1 MPKVRQG
8 ISVLQLLIFTET
20 WGNEMNAQDIR
31 THAATELAALDWDA
45 VAAIM
50 NRTNLPVRNPHA
62 YTIGELSEIVGLE
75 GAAVVA
81 YTIDKAGEED
91 TPMGGLM
98 SSIGKAVSTVG
109 VSLHTDERQGMID
122 QLAVG
127 GGWPDVLR
135 DAIKSAGVTYVSLAG
150 EVVTAEQCKA
160 VIVAD
165 TKATVIENVITA
177 ITAKANNITAS
188 LGDEHTGS
196 LTIVELEARI
206 AALMASVNGLVE

>member
-1 MPKVRQG
+1 M
-8 ISVLQLLIFTET
+8 LAEL
-20 WGNEMNAQDIR
+20 IR

-62 YTIGELSEIVGLE
+62 YTIGELSEIVGLDS
-75 GAAVVA
+75 AAVVA
-81 YTIDKAGEED
+81 YTIDKAGQPD
-91 TPMGGLM
+91 TPAGALM
-98 SSIGKAVSTVG
+98 QSISKAVSTVG

-127 GGWPDVLR
+127 GGWPDALR

-150 EVVTAEQCKA
+150 EETVTAEQCKA
-160 VIVAD
+160 AIESD
-165 TKATVIENVITA
+165 TKVNLIAAAVTA

-188 LGDEHTGS
+188 LGAEHTDS
-196 LTIVELEARI
+196 LTVVELETRI
-206 AALMASVNGLVE
+206 AAVIASDDGLVA

>member
-150 EVVTAEQCKA
+150 EETVTAEQCK
-160 VIVAD
+160 
-165 TKATVIENVITA
+165 TA
-177 ITAKANNITAS
+177 IEADDALTKRIDWTRRFNAAMNQIGTSEQAAGVAS
-188 LGDEHTGS
+188 LRKIADET
-196 LTIVELEARI
+196 EA
-206 AALMASVNGLVE
+206 